1 MNVPIIFFSLGIIL
15 LGLSLS
21 FSDKLI
27 KLLNSHALQKQWKLL
42 YGMVIGFMLFYAF
55 AIYLFV
61 FDRKELFENLTA
73 LILFSGSVFVLFVTI
88 ISFSTMK
95 KLIEATD
102 TNKLL
107 NKKNKELDLYTK
119 MLSHDL
125 KSPLR
130 NIGSF
135 ATLLKAKMPDSLNVD
150 GMKYLNLIIESVN
163 DTSNLVEQLLD
174 HSKIMELNPEDSF
187 ENIDLEEVFNLI
199 QTRLFTDL
207 EKKNAKIYMSNN
219 FGTVYADK
227 QKLGLLFQNLIDNAI
242 KYNISEEPKI
252 QVKFK
257 KEYGKTIIAINDNGI
272 GIDKKYHTKIFNPFE
287 RLHSNDVYKGAGI
300 GLANC
305 KEIVEQMNGDIWLES
320 EPGYGSTFYV
330 SLPTYAPEISALTGT
345 DVNF

>member
-1 MNVPIIFFSLGIIL
+1 MNIPIIFFALGIIL
-15 LGLSLS
+15 FGLSLS

-27 KLLNSHALQKQWKLL
+27 KLLNKHALQKQWKVL
-42 YGMVIGFMLFYAF
+42 YGMIIVFMLFYAF

-61 FDRKELFENLTA
+61 LGRQELFENFTA
-73 LILFSGSVFVLFVTI
+73 LIFFSGAVFVLYIAMT
-88 ISFSTMK
+88 SFSTMK

-102 TNKLL
+102 SNKLL

-135 ATLLKAKMPDSLNVD
+135 ATLLKAKMPDSLNID

-163 DTSNLVEQLLD
+163 DTSSLVEQLLD

-187 ENIDLEEVFNLI
+187 EIIDLEQVFNVI
-199 QTRLFTDL
+199 QTRLYTDI
-207 EKKNAKIYMSNN
+207 EKKNVKINMTNN

-227 QKLGLLFQNLIDNAI
+227 QKLGLLFQNLLDNAM
-242 KYNISEEPKI
+242 KYNISDAPKI

-257 KEYGKTIIAINDNGI
+257 KEYGKTIISIADNGI

-305 KEIVEQMNGDIWLES
+305 KEIVEQMNGDIWLDS
-320 EPGYGSTFYV
+320 EPGFGSTFYV
-330 SLPTYAPEISALTGT
+330 SLPTYAPEISAVAGSRIS
-345 DVNF
+345 F